1 MNYKLKIYLIAL
13 IVVSIS
19 FVFSLVAWIV
29 NFPGKRCVFTFY
41 SLDKNA
47 LIAETRFLPVKPVQ
61 GDVAL
66 FVDELLLGPLT
77 ERCRPIFAPGT
88 RAISAFAQDGVLYVN
103 ISRNAL
109 SEKGGAVSVKEGCEI
124 FSKNILRNFRKV
136 KSVKLFI
143 DSQAVY
149 ED

>member
-13 IVVSIS
+13 IVALLS
-19 FVFSLVAWIV
+19 FVFSLVIWLV
-29 NFPGKRCVFTFY
+29 NFPGNRRVFTFY

-47 LIAETRFLPVKPVQ
+47 LIAETRFLPAKPAQ

-66 FVDELLLGPLT
+66 FVDELLLGPIT
-77 ERCRPIFAPGT
+77 ERCRPIFSPDT
-88 RAISAFAQDGVLYVN
+88 RTISAFAHDGVLYVN
-103 ISRNAL
+103 ISREAL
-109 SEKGGAVSVKEGCEI
+109 AEKGGAVSVKEGCEI
-124 FSKNILRNFRKV
+124 FSKNILRNFRKI

-143 DSQAVY
+143 DYQAVY